1 MGKCVIYVR
10 DGLNISAHEQWNECA
25 RHAKRYNL
33 SIAHKIFDARGDR
46 FQEAV
51 NKAVFTDEINN
62 LIVYNRKA
70 ISPDLEEVLFWQI
83 YLTRFGVTLHFIN

>member
-1 MGKCVIYVR
+1 MEKCVIYVR
-10 DGLNISAHEQWNECA
+10 DGLQISSREQWNECA

-33 SIAHKIFDARGDR
+33 SIAYKIFDARGDR

-51 NKAVFTDEINN
+51 NKAVFTDDINN

-70 ISPDLEEVLFWQI
+70 ISSDMEEVLFHQI
-83 YLTRFGVTLHFIN
+83 YLNHFGVTLHFIN